1 MENFNNYKIEKDA
14 LLSKIQEIHKQLGNL
29 SDIGIDCEE
38 EIQKLNNVIKTIQ
51 QDIINVVLVGSI
63 SDGKTSLIAG
73 WLGEEQS
80 NMKIDSDESSDEI
93 LVYKSKSLPD
103 YCKLVD
109 TPGLF
114 GSKEDEK
121 NNCKLSDKTEKFLDQ
136 ATLILYVVEAGNPV
150 KDSHKEVLRWILK
163 DLHKLDNTVFIIN
176 KMDEVSDLTDEKEFN
191 NMAKIKVKTLKQKLS
206 EIADLSQEELEKLHI
221 ICISTDPQKKGFKFW
236 NKNRSEYEARSRI
249 NSLEIETNKM
259 LKENTVTSLVT
270 KTGYDVVSHVINEK
284 IQTVEEQIEIIDELM
299 PELEEALR
307 RDEKDYE
314 HAREQVLKIQPK
326 LVKQFRETW
335 KKTIRQLNNT
345 TVENIGEFLEF
356 DVGVKDGKIEGHLI
370 EEKIYLIASEYFNKT
385 SVCIDKLQKKL
396 NYNNQKQDKLYEKML
411 NKGGKG
417 AAKAIKAAGKL
428 PINKM
433 KDAVKAG
440 RDIINKV
447 FKTSIKFKPWQAVK
461 IAKGLSKSLPII
473 GAGIDVVI
481 EIAEA
486 VKRDKD
492 NKRFSKYKEDIKET
506 INNVYETVIAMVR
519 NEEKFLEN
527 FAPELKNLQAAI
539 QTQQE
544 AIDEQKKM
552 KVLFSSWK
560 KNAIDAEFK
569 VQ

>member
-335 KKTIRQLNNT
+335 EKTIRQLNNT

-356 DVGVKDGKIEGHLI
+356 EVGVKDGKIVGHLI

-417 AAKAIKAAGKL
+417 AAKAMKAAGKL
-428 PINKM
+428 PVNKM